1 MSAGDAG
8 GSAGAG
14 NGKESANSSGHTGRS
29 GNPKPARGGQ
39 GGQSEVGNTQAAPAV
54 PAGPSPEEL
63 AKLEDEG
70 DKLSVRASTASQSV
84 ETLRRQQ
91 MASGYNLRADIAGSA
106 ERMQMY
112 VAKGNAALQ
121 AHDTVNAQK
130 YFDLAETEIS
140 KVEKFLGH

>member
-1 MSAGDAG
+1 
-8 GSAGAG
+8 
-14 NGKESANSSGHTGRS
+14 
-29 GNPKPARGGQ
+29 
-39 GGQSEVGNTQAAPAV
+39 
-54 PAGPSPEEL
+54 
-63 AKLEDEG
+63 LEDEG